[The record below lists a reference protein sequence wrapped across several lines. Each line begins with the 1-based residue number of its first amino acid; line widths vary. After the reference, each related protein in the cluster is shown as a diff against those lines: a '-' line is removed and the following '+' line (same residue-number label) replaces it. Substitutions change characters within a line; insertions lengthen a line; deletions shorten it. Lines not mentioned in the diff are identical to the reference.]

1 MTAATLPL
9 TVLFGLAES
18 AEAHARALRQAIHIA
33 QEACPHAE
41 TDPVHPADAEDAP
54 RRCCRA
60 CRKVLPA

>member
-41 TDPVHPADAEDAP
+41 TEPVHPADAEDPP